1 MPHLEP
7 TYLRYIFDGL
17 VKGSIHP
24 ENAAELPD
32 GLIGMY
38 EEAFDER
45 SSVFERQKLLQRFAI
60 WALLKKEVSVAF
72 VAEILGET
80 EDDIQDFISTYSAWF
95 NSPESG
101 KYQLYHERLK
111 VYLLQKMS
119 EGEIKKLNLNIIT
132 FIKLQLVVEE
142 SDIKNYALEF
152 QAHHLMIHYL
162 ITDELKPL
170 LDFVDDKSIWSQQ
183 ISQSNGHFWTLNTI
197 QIGLNASLFANQTDA
212 IIRNTVHYLSVEFD
226 LINDVERLRSDFV
239 REDIEH
245 AQAKISYLEK
255 VDLRKLQS
263 SILYLLTYSLTK
275 SNKEEKLTILR
286 GIAKVLKHLENPQSL
301 DLIPDSLRFE
311 IASFYFD
318 NDIEFKFLFPNQTIN
333 YYTVQTTYGQAAQL
347 DIRHSKFIEYLLEQ
361 KEFSL
366 SDQLKN
372 AILFSSLKSKNID
385 IVDKA
390 IQFGIKE
397 YCSKTAELLAVH
409 YFLEQQPTLFF
420 KVISNNDSFLE
431 QLLTVAVRM
440 LRKGKMEQSQNF
452 IQDLPDP
459 YYRMVMFSN
468 LAEAALYLDQPE
480 NFDIF
485 LGLLKDST
493 QFPVEDSS
501 EIISMLEFKRTVSL
515 SNYTFDFN
523 EKLTL
528 TQINQ
533 AITGMSIAKNVD
545 KEILLFFQR
554 SGVALFSLNDR
565 NINLVS
571 RILGTQGDIE
581 QYLSERRREI
591 KRKENQLFS
600 AFDWEDKSLFYFLK
614 GMSDLDFMH
623 QINRIL
629 TFYTSKENLGVHY
642 RLKSM
647 QIRKMYLFFLYYN
660 FKKVKERMKGFHL
673 RMMIVN
679 DYASVTILEQQ
690 KELFSLYVDFSFAEN
705 VLFDWI
711 TTKTLEDLNTAELS
725 WDKYW
730 HLANISSELFELG
743 DKVNS
748 FQLLQA
754 VQPTRWEMYF
764 YTAGIEWEKMT
775 SKFLTYFNDTNDID
789 RAIILVN
796 KTNQPINTLHQIS
809 LQFSVK
815 KQELKESMIKKMSS
829 LVAALN
835 TDASD
840 RITRELKHRA
850 YFSAMI
856 LEAELK
862 YNLGFKNEGLDVYKQ
877 LCNQLSIVKNSDDL
891 QIILLKLCLSL
902 IKYNV
907 PELYSEIT
915 KRLDVID
922 TVVIPFQIK
931 GWYCAL
937 SMLREELVIN
947 NLTSLVQIVEL
958 KLSCLNP
965 EPLVCKIPY
974 PRNKKTKTEL
984 YYLLP
989 FSNFQNS
996 LYNATKETML
1006 KTIVRYLAYQCF
1018 VKGDLN
1024 DPTIQDNSQI
1034 LDFQDWI
1041 QLREQFQPLK

>member
-7 TYLRYIFDGL
+7 TYLRYIYDGL
-17 VKGSIHP
+17 LKGSIHP
-24 ENAAELPD
+24 ENAAELPE
-32 GLIGMY
+32 GLIGLY

-45 SSVFERQKLLQRFAI
+45 NSVVERQKLLQRFAI
-60 WALLKKEVSVAF
+60 WALLKKEVSAAF
-72 VAEILGET
+72 VAEVLGDT
-80 EDDIQDFISTYSAWF
+80 EDEIQNFISTYSAWF

-333 YYTVQTTYGQAAQL
+333 YDTVQTTYGQAAQL

-397 YCSKTAELLAVH
+397 YYSNTAELLAVH
-409 YFLEQQPTLFF
+409 YFLEHQPALFF
-420 KVISNNDSFLE
+420 KVISNNDSILE

-440 LRKGKMEQSQNF
+440 LVKGKMEQSQNF

-459 YYRMVMFSN
+459 YYRMVMFSH
-468 LAEAALYLDQPE
+468 LAEAALYLDQPQ

-493 QFPVEDSS
+493 QSPVEDSS
-501 EIISMLEFKRTVSL
+501 KIISMLEFKRTVSF

-533 AITGMSIAKNVD
+533 TITGMSIAKNAD
-545 KEILLFFQR
+545 QEILLFFQR

-581 QYLSERRREI
+581 HYLSERRCEI
-591 KRKENQLFS
+591 KRKENQLYTG
-600 AFDWEDKSLFYFLK
+600 AFDCEDNSLFYFLK
-614 GMSDLDFMH
+614 GMSDLDFMNE
-623 QINRIL
+623 IDRVL
-629 TFYTSKENLGVHY
+629 TFYTSQENLGDHY
-642 RLKSM
+642 RVKSM
-647 QIRKMYLFFLYYN
+647 KIRKKYLFFLYYK
-660 FKKVKERMKGFHL
+660 FKKVKEKMKSFVL
-673 RMMIVN
+673 RMMIIN
-679 DYASVTILEQQ
+679 HYSSVTILEQQ
-690 KELFSLYVDFSFAEN
+690 EELFSLYVDFSFAEN
-705 VLFDWI
+705 GLFDWI
-711 TTKTLEDLNTAELS
+711 TTKTLEDLNTAKLS

-754 VQPTRWEMYF
+754 ALPTRWEMHF
-764 YTAGIEWEKMT
+764 LKASKEWEKMT

-835 TDASD
+835 PDTSG

-862 YNLGFKNEGLDVYKQ
+862 YNLGFKNDGLDVYKQ

-891 QIILLKLCLSL
+891 QNILRKLCLSL
-902 IKYNV
+902 IKYNL
-907 PELYSEIT
+907 PEFYSEIT
-915 KRLDVID
+915 KRLDIIE
-922 TVVIPFQIK
+922 TALQNK

-947 NLTSLVQIVEL
+947 NLTSLVQIVEF
-958 KLSCLNP
+958 KLSRLNP
-965 EPLVCKIPY
+965 EPIVCEIPY
-974 PRNKKTKTEL
+974 PRSEKTKTEL

-989 FSNFQNS
+989 FSNYQNS

-1006 KTIVRYLAYQCF
+1006 NTLIRYIAQECF
-1018 VKGDLN
+1018 LKEDINNSSLN
-1024 DPTIQDNSQI
+1024 DIS
-1034 LDFQDWI
+1034 LFVDFQDWI